1 MSFPML
7 LSARFAVD
15 MMMFTQQET
24 GYFALSDAF
33 VTGSSIMP
41 QKKNYDIF
49 EIMRAQGKVYA
60 SYATQV
66 QNIILTLGSG
76 YHRDLQLTK
85 KALVCAFDV
94 LLETLAVLELAVPAI
109 AVHTANL
116 EAAMGEELYV
126 TEKVYERVANGES
139 FRDAYGKVKA
149 EFFAK
154 TRAK

>member
-1 MSFPML
+1 
-7 LSARFAVD
+7 
-15 MMMFTQQET
+15 
-24 GYFALSDAF
+24 
-33 VTGSSIMP
+33 MP
-41 QKKNYDIF
+41 QKKNYDVF
-49 EIMRAQGKVYA
+49 EIMRAQGKVYS
-60 SYATQV
+60 SYAAQV
-66 QNIILTLGSG
+66 QNIIMTLGSG

-85 KALVCAFDV
+85 KALVCALDV
-94 LLETLAVLELAVPAI
+94 LLETLAVLELAVPEI

-154 TRAK
+154 TRAKPY